1 MGRVNSNGGIFW
13 EFFQNNEGGPKGG
26 GILAGSGIQAGGQ
39 RPPWERDLQALAG
52 MGKLR
57 AWSVNLPRRAPP

>member
-1 MGRVNSNGGIFW
+1 MEVAIGVPLYRGDRFCLGSRV
-13 EFFQNNEGGPKGG
+13 
-26 GILAGSGIQAGGQ
+26 AMAQAGGQ